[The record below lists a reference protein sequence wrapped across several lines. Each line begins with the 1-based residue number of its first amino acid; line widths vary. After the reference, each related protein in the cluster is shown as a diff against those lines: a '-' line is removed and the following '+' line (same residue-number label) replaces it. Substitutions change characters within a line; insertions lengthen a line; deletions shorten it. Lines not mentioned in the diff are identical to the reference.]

1 SAKLSLVICVITIA
15 RQPVKRDTLVPPTIE
30 NPKWTS
36 GGLNKSEFQFL
47 SNDHHN

>member
-1 SAKLSLVICVITIA
+1 